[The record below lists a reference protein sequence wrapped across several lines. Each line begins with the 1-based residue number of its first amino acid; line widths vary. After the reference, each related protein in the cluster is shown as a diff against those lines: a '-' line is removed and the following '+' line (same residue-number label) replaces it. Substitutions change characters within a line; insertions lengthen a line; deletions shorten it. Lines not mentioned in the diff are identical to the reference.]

1 MYYYNRQNKLL
12 VESKQKQCRIIHDSN
27 HLGINLQG
35 ILLAHLYKDIVSYV
49 SAGVATILATILI
62 HKYYIDLTRDEGTKT
77 AILD

>member
-1 MYYYNRQNKLL
+1 MYYYRQNKLL

-62 HKYYIDLTRDEGTKT
+62 HKYIDLTQDEGTKT